1 MLQIGSR
8 SPAKALQIPGQ
19 EAGPTLQKA
28 ATLASCPK
36 YKLREHDRVG
46 DEVLRSF
53 VPQDPLNKGSPTHFP
68 DRKRPR
74 SGLPRDQKD
83 TNPATNPT
91 NPTAELATK
100 KANPPT
106 NHLPNPPQKSP
117 TCLVIP
123 ASKKPFQSNSRP
135 KSGPIPP
142 RILPVILLGSNKK
155 GTATTKS
162 WPQIKAPMRQIFR
175 PNLRKRSKFRLQKRF
190 NPPQSAPNSSRRLR
204 SPIKKRTF

>member
-36 YKLREHDRVG
+36 YKLREHDKIG

-83 TNPATNPT
+83 TNPRHQS
-91 NPTAELATK
+91 
-100 KANPPT
+100 PPI
-106 NHLPNPPQKSP
+106 PPQNWPQKRP

-123 ASKKPFQSNSRP
+123 TSKKPFQSNFRP

-142 RILPVILLGSNKK
+142 RILLGSNKK

-175 PNLRKRSKFRLQKRF
+175 PNLRKRSKFRLQKRP
-190 NPPQSAPNSSRRLR
+190 NPPQIAPVASGHLLKSGHSKS